1 LASSQSLIFKKSLIL
16 NQPLVLRKNQRL
28 AGSQSLV
35 RKNNMKKPFKKDFF
49 SKKKKPNTTN
59 FPIETNLENLRLN
72 KFMAHCG
79 VGTRRACELF
89 IKKGLVKVNEVV
101 ATEAAYRV
109 QKDDVV
115 KYEGRIL
122 KLDKK
127 YVYVLLNKPN
137 NYVPTFEKLEGEKS
151 FANIFSDKIKVEIKP
166 VGNLSK
172 TSLGLLLLTDDDV
185 LIEKFLKPE
194 RPPRSIFHLILEKPM
209 AEEIREEV
217 GKNLIEKYPNVHSL
231 SHVKGKGENEIGI
244 ELKGGT
250 DEEVKKMFEEID
262 HPIEKIDRV
271 FFNGLTKKDLPR
283 GRFRFLT
290 EQEAIFL
297 KHF

>member
-1 LASSQSLIFKKSLIL
+1 
-16 NQPLVLRKNQRL
+16 
-28 AGSQSLV
+28 
-35 RKNNMKKPFKKDFF
+35 MKKPSKKDFF
-49 SKKKKPNTTN
+49 SKKKKPNSTN
-59 FPIETNLENLRLN
+59 FPTETNLENLRLN

-79 VGTRRACELF
+79 VGTRRACEIF
-89 IKKGLVKVNEVV
+89 IKKGLVKVNDVV

-115 KYEGRIL
+115 KYEGKIL

-127 YVYVLLNKPN
+127 YVYVLLNKPKK
-137 NYVPTFEKLEGEKS
+137 YAPTFEKLEGEKS

-166 VGNLSK
+166 IGNLSK
-172 TSLGLLLLTDDDV
+172 TSLGLLLFTDDDV
-185 LIEKFLKPE
+185 LIEKFSKPE
-194 RPPRSIFHLILEKPM
+194 HPPRSIFHLILSKPITELTRKGI
-209 AEEIREEV
+209 EESI
-217 GKNLIEKYPNVHSL
+217 IEKYPNVHSI
-231 SHVKGKGENEIGI
+231 SQIKGKGEEEIGI
-244 ELKGGT
+244 EMKGGT
-250 DEEVKKMFEEID
+250 DEEVKKIFEEID
-262 HPIEKIDRV
+262 FPVEKIDRV

>member
-1 LASSQSLIFKKSLIL
+1 
-16 NQPLVLRKNQRL
+16 
-28 AGSQSLV
+28 
-35 RKNNMKKPFKKDFF
+35 MKKPSKKDFF
-49 SKKKKPNTTN
+49 SKKKKPNPTN
-59 FPIETNLENLRLN
+59 FPTEPNLENLRLN

-89 IKKGLVKVNEVV
+89 IKKGLVKVNDVV

-115 KYEGRIL
+115 KYEGKIL
-122 KLDKK
+122 NLDKK
-127 YVYVLLNKPN
+127 FVYVLLNKPKK
-137 NYVPTFEKLEGEKS
+137 YAPTFEKLEGEKS
-151 FANIFSDKIKVEIKP
+151 YANIFSDKIKVEIKP
-166 VGNLSK
+166 IGNLSK
-172 TSLGLLLLTDDDV
+172 TSLGLLLFTDDDV
-185 LIEKFLKPE
+185 LIEKFSKPE
-194 RPPRSIFHLILEKPM
+194 HPPRSIFHLILTKPIPELTRKGIEKSM
-209 AEEIREEV
+209 
-217 GKNLIEKYPNVHSL
+217 IEKYPNVHSINQL
-231 SHVKGKGENEIGI
+231 KGKSENEIGI

-250 DEEVKKMFEEID
+250 DEDVKKIFEEFD
-262 HPIEKIDRV
+262 FPVEKIDRV